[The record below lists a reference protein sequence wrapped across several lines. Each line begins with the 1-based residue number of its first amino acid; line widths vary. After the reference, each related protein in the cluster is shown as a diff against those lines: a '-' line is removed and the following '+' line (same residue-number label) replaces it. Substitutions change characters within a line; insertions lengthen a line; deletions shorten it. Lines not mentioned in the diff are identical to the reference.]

1 MSPSAVPI
9 PEKDD
14 FKINEVCEI
23 TGVQPFVL
31 RYWEQE
37 FPDLHPGQEKSGQR
51 VYRRE
56 DVLLILRIKQLLYEE
71 KFTIAGAKQRLAEAK
86 QAHATSGEM
95 ALDKGTANQVE
106 KLRQALAT
114 TKRELAA
121 ILEELS
127 Q

>member
-1 MSPSAVPI
+1 MSPSVVAI
-9 PEKDD
+9 PDKDE

-37 FPDLHPGQEKSGQR
+37 FPDLHPDKEKGGQR

-56 DVLLILRIKQLLYEE
+56 DVLLILKIKKLLYDE
-71 KFTIAGAKQRLAEAK
+71 KFTIAGAKQRLAEEK
-86 QAHATSGEM
+86 HTKTTSQEV
-95 ALDKGTANQVE
+95 ALDKGTGNQVE
-106 KLRQALAT
+106 KLRRALAKA
-114 TKRELAA
+114 KRELAA

-127 Q
+127 

>member
-14 FKINEVCEI
+14 FKLNEVCEI

-37 FPDLHPGQEKSGQR
+37 FPDLHPGKEKGGQR

-71 KFTIAGAKQRLAEAK
+71 KFTIAGAKQRLAEEK
-86 QAHATSGEM
+86 QAQGTSGAV
-95 ALDKGTANQVE
+95 ALDKDTANQVE
-106 KLRQALAT
+106 KLRQALAAVR
-114 TKRELAA
+114 RELAA

-127 Q
+127 